1 MKTSNKALFCLLVGG
16 AGYFYSC
23 TKGNSSAST
32 PPPAPAPVINSVSPD
47 SGQLG
52 TTVTISGS
60 GFSANATDN
69 VVKFNDSN
77 AVVSSATATQ
87 LTVKVPVSAGTG
99 PVSVTVGGKTATGPV
114 FNYTY
119 IVTVSTV
126 AGTTNGQVDG
136 DTATAQ
142 FNALEGG
149 ICVDSRGN
157 LYVTEFDF
165 SRIRKITATGV
176 VSTLDGSKPGFAD
189 GNPAVAEFSGPL
201 GICVDSQGNLYV
213 ADFGNNRIR
222 KITPTGMVNTLTGS
236 SQGFADGST
245 ATALFYGPAGICV
258 DGQGNLYV
266 ADEYNHKIR
275 KITTAGMVSTVAGS
289 NQGFADGSAT
299 TAQFNEPSGICVDGQ
314 GNLYVADTYN
324 HRIRKITPA
333 GMVSTLAGS
342 SFGFADGNGTA
353 ARFNLPVGICVDSQ
367 GNLYIADS
375 FNNRIR
381 KITPSG
387 IVSTLAGSN
396 PGFADGNPATAQF
409 NWPAGICIDSQGG
422 LYITDYLNY
431 KVRKIGIQ

>member
-1 MKTSNKALFCLLVGG
+1 
-16 AGYFYSC
+16 
-23 TKGNSSAST
+23 
-32 PPPAPAPVINSVSPD
+32 
-47 SGQLG
+47 
-52 TTVTISGS
+52 
-60 GFSANATDN
+60 
-69 VVKFNDSN
+69 
-77 AVVSSATATQ
+77 
-87 LTVKVPVSAGTG
+87 
-99 PVSVTVGGKTATGPV
+99 
-114 FNYTY
+114 
-119 IVTVSTV
+119 
-126 AGTTNGQVDG
+126 
-136 DTATAQ
+136 
-142 FNALEGG
+142 
-149 ICVDSRGN
+149 
-157 LYVTEFDF
+157 
-165 SRIRKITATGV
+165 
-176 VSTLDGSKPGFAD
+176 
-189 GNPAVAEFSGPL
+189 
-201 GICVDSQGNLYV
+201 
-213 ADFGNNRIR
+213 
-222 KITPTGMVNTLTGS
+222 
-236 SQGFADGST
+236 
-245 ATALFYGPAGICV
+245 
-258 DGQGNLYV
+258 
-266 ADEYNHKIR
+266 
-275 KITTAGMVSTVAGS
+275 MVSTVAGS
-289 NQGFADGSAT
+289 TQGFADGSAT